1 MRLHFFQLR
10 LTRLARLDGRP
21 GFSGGGE
28 REVAIFQCPNS
39 SRCHDF
45 LPRIEHPK
53 SKGQPP
59 SSLDKCVCPCGL
71 ISFGPSKFVIKKT
84 IPALHPCEFQETST
98 PKPKGAI
105 SVFGIKVQNL
115 LAVVNLRESANP
127 SDICCW
133 LLLLCPSL
141 SYPSSHTLKMKVL
154 RNLVHHWS
162 IRIAV
167 KLTYDT
173 VFKFDLKNIIKPN

>member
-1 MRLHFFQLR
+1 MLNWLVTNYGSLLPLRNWHIFDQKLSDKTWNKSSNHWRSNHYKTWASKGICRSLQGLKYTEIIAYRSHFWGHRWDFIFFQLR

-71 ISFGPSKFVIKKT
+71 ISFGPSKFVIKNN
-84 IPALHPCEFQETST
+84 PRTS
-98 PKPKGAI
+98 PLRI
-105 SVFGIKVQNL
+105 S
-115 LAVVNLRESANP
+115 
-127 SDICCW
+127 
-133 LLLLCPSL
+133 
-141 SYPSSHTLKMKVL
+141 
-154 RNLVHHWS
+154 RNLHAKTKGCDFGV
-162 IRIAV
+162 R
-167 KLTYDT
+167 
-173 VFKFDLKNIIKPN
+173 N